1 LKVIIMAGGEG
12 SRLRPVTCGRP
23 KPMVPLANKPM
34 MAHIID
40 LLKKYGYSEIGVTL
54 QYMPEFIR
62 NYFADGAEF
71 DVKMRYFIE
80 EAPLGTAGSV
90 KNAQNFLDET
100 FLVISGDALTDIDLS
115 QAVEFHRRRGALAT
129 LVLTRVNCPLEY
141 GVVITGPGGEIT
153 RFLEKPAWG
162 EVFSDLVNTGIYI
175 LEPEVLD
182 YIPGDRMFD
191 FSKDLF
197 PLLLKKKEPLLG
209 IALPGYWCD
218 VGNLTQ
224 YLEAHQ
230 DVLTGKVRVSVPAQE
245 VSPGIWAGES
255 VDIHP
260 QARLKGPVIIGDGSY
275 IGKDAVIEPYT
286 VIGNGCLIQEKASL
300 KRSVL
305 WNNVYVD
312 KNASLRGAVICSRTQ
327 IQAAAEIYEGA
338 VVGSDSVLQE
348 HSLIK
353 PEVKLWPNKLVETGS
368 VVNSSL
374 IWGTRSPKKI
384 FGLEGVTG
392 LVNVEITPDYASKL
406 GAAFSAAV
414 GNGSKKFA
422 VSADNYPSSQMI
434 KEALITGM
442 QSTGAKIYDFGSAIT
457 PMHRFAVRSLNLTAG
472 VHVKVSHRRPDQ
484 VMLIFVN
491 DKGGNI
497 SRNIERKIEN
507 LLAREDF
514 PRVGMDKLSPREIMT
529 GMAENYLSGLLRQ
542 FNNAS
547 LREARLRLIMA
558 YNTRNLGYF
567 IEKIGA
573 GLNMEI
579 ENLDLSDA
587 DELPLSWEEYQKNLS
602 FLAEK
607 VYHDGAN
614 AGAIIDPNADRLILV
629 DERGRVIQD
638 SLLTVL
644 IALIT
649 LKAHHG
655 PVIVPVTAP
664 RVVENL
670 AQHYNSQVV
679 WSKTAVQ
686 DLSDK
691 VLGLVDDQKGGDN
704 PLPSQFLLNFD
715 ALSALTGILGF
726 VVQNNLTLSS
736 LVDEIPSFFVCQKEI
751 PVSWETKGRVIRN
764 LIEEPAEGSM
774 ELLDG
779 VKVFHQN
786 GWALVLPDPEE
797 PVCRIYS
804 EGPSMEIAESLADF
818 YLEKISEI
826 IKRT

>member
-1 LKVIIMAGGEG
+1 MKTIIMAGGEG
-12 SRLRPVTCGRP
+12 SRLRPVTCGLP
-23 KPMVPLANKPM
+23 KPMAPLANKPM
-34 MAHIID
+34 MEHIID
-40 LLKKYGYSEIGVTL
+40 LLKKNSCSDIGVTL
-54 QYMPEFIR
+54 QYMPESIR
-62 NYFADGAEF
+62 NYFSDGAEF
-71 DVKMRYFIE
+71 GVKMRYFVE
-80 EAPLGTAGSV
+80 ETPLGTAGSV
-90 KNAQNFLDET
+90 KNAQDFLDET

-115 QAVEFHRRRGALAT
+115 QAMDFHRRQGALAT
-129 LVLTRVNCPLEY
+129 IVLTRVNCPLEY
-141 GVVITGPGGEIT
+141 GVVITGSSGEII

-182 YIPGDRMFD
+182 YIPGKGMFD

-197 PLLLKKKEPLLG
+197 PLLLKKKKPLLG
-209 IALPGYWCD
+209 IALKGYWCD

-224 YLEAHQ
+224 YLDAHQ
-230 DVLTGKVRVSVPAQE
+230 DVLTGKVCVSIPAQE
-245 VSPGIWAGES
+245 LNPGIWTGES

-260 QARLKGPVIIGDGSY
+260 QARLKGPVIIGDGAY

-305 WNNVYVD
+305 WNNVYVG

-348 HSLIK
+348 HSLVK
-353 PEVKLWPNKLVETGS
+353 PEVKLWPSKLVETGS

-374 IWGTRSPKKI
+374 IWGTRNPKKI

-392 LVNVEITPDYASKL
+392 LVNVEITPEYACKL
-406 GAAFSAAV
+406 GAAFSAAT
-414 GNGSKKFA
+414 GNGLKKFA

-434 KEALITGM
+434 KEALAIGI
-442 QSTGAKIYDFGSAIT
+442 QSTGATIYDLGQAIT

-472 VHVKVSHRRPDQ
+472 VHVKVSHRRSDQ
-484 VMLIFVN
+484 VVLIFVN

-497 SRNIERKIEN
+497 SRNVERKIEN
-507 LLAREDF
+507 LLSREDF
-514 PRVGMDKLSPREIMT
+514 PRADMGKISPREIIT

-567 IEKIGA
+567 MEKIGE
-573 GLNMEI
+573 GLNMDI
-579 ENLDLSDA
+579 ENLDISDA

-607 VYHDGAN
+607 VYRAGAN
-614 AGAIIDPNADRLILV
+614 AGAIIDPNADRLVLV

-649 LKAHHG
+649 MKAHHG
-655 PVIVPVTAP
+655 PVVVPVTTP

-670 AQHYNSQVV
+670 ARHYNSQVI

-691 VLGLVDDQKGGDN
+691 FLGLDDKQREEGIS
-704 PLPSQFLLNFD
+704 LPSQFMLNFD
-715 ALSALTGILGF
+715 ALSALTGIMGF
-726 VVQNNLTLSS
+726 AAQNNLTLSA
-736 LVDEIPSFFVCQKEI
+736 LVDEIPSFFVCQREI

-764 LIEEPAEGSM
+764 LIEEPDESDM

-804 EGPSMEIAESLADF
+804 EGASMEIAESLADF
-818 YLEKISEI
+818 YLDKISEI
-826 IKRT
+826 IKST